1 MECRLLAH
9 DVAREA
15 LEIDAGLKP
24 ELVGQAPAGRL
35 VGGKSIRMP
44 ARSVEREHQLRDES
58 LAVRVLPD
66 EGSEFG
72 DDVGVAAELQLCVE
86 SLLERPQAK
95 FLEVI
100 RLRS

>member
-1 MECRLLAH
+1 M
-9 DVAREA
+9 
-15 LEIDAGLKP
+15 
-24 ELVGQAPAGRL
+24 
-35 VGGKSIRMP
+35 
-44 ARSVEREHQLRDES
+44 
-58 LAVRVLPD
+58 RVLPD

-86 SLLERPQAK
+86 SLLERPQAQ